1 MKFNFKN
8 RSFVVVALSAML
20 IAVGVINYQLSKQSA
35 LTVSKEFEAYEKSQQ
50 NKNTDNENKQNTTS
64 KQETELKDKDNAK
77 ETAEITVVDSKDSES
92 DKIKEKAVETSKQI
106 EEQLASK
113 ENMNKST
120 YILDMKMTRVK
131 QRNDF
136 TEELSEIINN
146 PSTTEKSREEASNM
160 KLQLV
165 KYQETELKIEN
176 LLSAKG
182 FENALV
188 YIGENNVNVVVTK
201 QDLTKSEAARIFDL
215 VSEQAGVSYDKIKLM
230 NSYNQN

>member
-64 KQETELKDKDNAK
+64 KKETEVKDKDNAK

-120 YILDMKMTRVK
+120 YILDMKMTREK
-131 QRNDF
+131 QRNDL

-146 PSTTEKSREEASNM
+146 PSTTEKSREEASNI
-160 KLQLV
+160 
-165 KYQETELKIEN
+165 IEKFGGKTSSSVSKKTSYV
-176 LLSAKG
+176 LA
-182 FENALV
+182 
-188 YIGENNVNVVVTK
+188 GEDAGSK
-201 QDLTKSEAARIFDL
+201 LTKAQNLGVTIIT
-215 VSEQAGVSYDKIKLM
+215 EQEFADMIK
-230 NSYNQN
+230 

>member
-20 IAVGVINYQLSKQSA
+20 IASWCDKLSLSKQSA

-64 KQETELKDKDNAK
+64 KKETEVKDKDNAK

-113 ENMNKST
+113 ET
-120 YILDMKMTRVK
+120 
-131 QRNDF
+131 
-136 TEELSEIINN
+136 
-146 PSTTEKSREEASNM
+146 
-160 KLQLV
+160 
-165 KYQETELKIEN
+165 
-176 LLSAKG
+176 
-182 FENALV
+182 
-188 YIGENNVNVVVTK
+188 
-201 QDLTKSEAARIFDL
+201 
-215 VSEQAGVSYDKIKLM
+215 
-230 NSYNQN
+230 